1 MATTDIAQKLEFIND
16 SFIASDVQTEL
27 TGKNASTVVT
37 NNTKFLKSV
46 LDYSQFE
53 ANIAPASGFYA
64 NAATINNIF
73 VKKGN
78 NNYTS
83 VNYVEPA
90 SGADVTPQMKT
101 GWQIPAADITNS
113 EYNYSQLLSSWTVT
127 AYGTSFSS
135 STGGGLTLLN
145 ILDKIRVAYNILEE
159 KTFQD
164 YRSRKQASVATIST
178 PVLKYSIQTTG
189 STRKSL
195 SISNITEIEDLVR
208 PIIDIAKVDLSTTRI
223 EMVRRILYLYDALI
237 HIYIGFYLLSLTSVN
252 TNIRI
257 PLYDITYDS
266 IKMFFARND
275 IIEDVG
281 SNIATIQKDMQKRI
295 ISYHQNKESIE
306 KHATKLKDNKTDIR
320 IQKDRLS
327 IVKSYEKK
335 TSALYYI
342 YLIIMLV
349 GIISITSIMFSQ
361 TLAPGIK
368 RLIVGIL
375 ASISIVAMVILYL
388 VNRYTLESFAGAI
401 TLTGALSSSAIKAS
415 SDLISVRTN
424 LLEEVSK
431 AILQY
436 LTNTVNIGLLINT
449 YNSYGEMNYS
459 IQKENKFYQD
469 KNDVLDQNKNQLVNA
484 SNVIDLE
491 NKVRRYRVYYFVQ
504 LLITISV
511 VSILVVYLP
520 ETSSIISLLLI
531 ITSLIIIL
539 FTYIYIVNVNNLVR
553 TDASKLYWG
562 QPDPKEFLY

>member
-53 ANIAPASGFYA
+53 ANIVPASGFYA

-90 SGADVTPQMKT
+90 AGAAVTPQMQT
-101 GWQIPAADITNS
+101 GWQIPAANITNS

-189 STRKSL
+189 STRTSL
-195 SISNITEIEDLVR
+195 SMSNIVEIEDLVR

>member
-53 ANIAPASGFYA
+53 ANIVPASGFYA

-90 SGADVTPQMKT
+90 AGAAVTPQMQT
-101 GWQIPAADITNS
+101 GWQIPAANITNS

-189 STRKSL
+189 STRTSL
-195 SISNITEIEDLVR
+195 SMSNIVEIEDLVR

-306 KHATKLKDNKTDIR
+306 KHATKLKENKTDIR

-401 TLTGALSSSAIKAS
+401 TLTGALSSTAIKAS

-431 AILQY
+431 AVHQY

>member
-53 ANIAPASGFYA
+53 ANIVPASGFYA

-90 SGADVTPQMKT
+90 AGAAVTPQMQT
-101 GWQIPAADITNS
+101 GWQIPAANITNS

-189 STRKSL
+189 STRTSL
-195 SISNITEIEDLVR
+195 SMSNIVEIEDLVR

-306 KHATKLKDNKTDIR
+306 KHATKLKENKTDIR

-335 TSALYYI
+335 TSVLYYI

-401 TLTGALSSSAIKAS
+401 TLTGALSSTAIKAS

-431 AILQY
+431 AVHQY

>member
-53 ANIAPASGFYA
+53 ANIVPASGFYA

-90 SGADVTPQMKT
+90 AGAAVTPQMQT
-101 GWQIPAADITNS
+101 GWQIPAANITNS

-189 STRKSL
+189 STRTSL
-195 SISNITEIEDLVR
+195 SMSNIVEIEDLVR

-335 TSALYYI
+335 TSVLYYI

-401 TLTGALSSSAIKAS
+401 TLTGALSSTAIKAS

>member
-53 ANIAPASGFYA
+53 ANIVPASGFYA

-90 SGADVTPQMKT
+90 AGAAVTPQMQT
-101 GWQIPAADITNS
+101 GWQIPAANITNS

-189 STRKSL
+189 STRTSL
-195 SISNITEIEDLVR
+195 SMSNIVEIEDLVR

-335 TSALYYI
+335 TSVLYYI

-401 TLTGALSSSAIKAS
+401 TLTGALSSTAIKAS

-431 AILQY
+431 AVHQY

>member
-53 ANIAPASGFYA
+53 ANIVPASGFYA

-90 SGADVTPQMKT
+90 AGAAVTPQMQT
-101 GWQIPAADITNS
+101 GWQIPAANITNS

-189 STRKSL
+189 STRTSL
-195 SISNITEIEDLVR
+195 SMSNIVEIEDLVR

-401 TLTGALSSSAIKAS
+401 TLTGALSSTAIKAS

-431 AILQY
+431 AVHQY